1 MSGDPPCGMTSRNK
15 KASQPQ
21 SRPPLER
28 MMRIHQ
34 AIASGKY
41 PNATKLAAEIE
52 VVTKTIHRDIE
63 FMRDRMGLP
72 IEYDGRKFGYH
83 YTEEVSAFPTLQ
95 ITEGELVAL
104 LIAEKALQQYRGTN
118 FEKPLVSAFKK
129 MESSLPDTISLSF
142 ADWDQSISFRTSA
155 EPVLNLEIFDALAKA
170 TAGHQ
175 QLELT
180 YRKPGAKHPETR
192 IVDPYHLA
200 NINGEWFLFAHDQ
213 LRKDIRTFV
222 PSRIQTV
229 NPTGKKFPRPE
240 KFSVEKIL
248 RDSFG
253 VHSGEGEFNVVIRFD
268 AYAADYIRE
277 KRWHPSQELRELKD
291 GGVELRL
298 KLSSLGEI
306 QRWIL
311 GWGGSAIVVQ
321 PRELI
326 ASVTKAAQNILAQQ
340 ATR

>member
-1 MSGDPPCGMTSRNK
+1 
-15 KASQPQ
+15 
-21 SRPPLER
+21 
-28 MMRIHQ
+28 MRIHQ
-34 AIASGKY
+34 AISAGQY

-72 IEYDGRKFGYH
+72 IEYDSRKFGYH
-83 YTEEVSAFPTLQ
+83 YTEEVNAFPTLQ

-118 FEKPLVSAFKK
+118 FEKPLISAFKK
-129 MESSLPDTISLSF
+129 MESSLPDTISLNF

-155 EPVLNLEIFDALAKA
+155 EPVLNLETFDALAKA

-175 QLELT
+175 QLELS
-180 YRKPGAKHPETR
+180 YRKPGSKQPQPR
-192 IVDPYHLA
+192 VVDPYHLA
-200 NINGEWFLFAHDQ
+200 NINGEWFLFAYDH

-222 PSRIQTV
+222 PSRIQAV
-229 NPTGKKFPRPE
+229 QPTGKKFPRPE

-253 VHSGEGEFNVVIRFD
+253 VHSAQGDYHVVIRFD

-277 KRWHPSQELRELKD
+277 KRWHPSQQLRELKD

-311 GWGGSAIVVQ
+311 GWGGSAVVTA
-321 PRELI
+321 PPELI
-326 ASVTKAAQNILAQQ
+326 NSVTKAAQNLIANQ
-340 ATR
+340 RPS

>member
-1 MSGDPPCGMTSRNK
+1 
-15 KASQPQ
+15 
-21 SRPPLER
+21 

-34 AIASGKY
+34 EIAAGKY
-41 PNATKLAAEIE
+41 PNATTLAAEIE

-63 FMRDRMGLP
+63 FMRDRLGLP
-72 IEYDGRKFGYH
+72 IAYDGRKYGYH

-129 MESSLPDTISLSF
+129 MESSLPDTISINF

-170 TAGHQ
+170 TAGHR
-175 QLELT
+175 QLELI
-180 YRKPGAKHPETR
+180 YRKPGGKQSERR

-200 NINGEWFLFAHDQ
+200 NINGEWFLFAFDH

-222 PSRIQTV
+222 PSRVRSIE
-229 NPTGKKFPRPE
+229 PTGQTFPRPQ

-253 VHSGEGEFNVVIRFD
+253 VHSGEGEFTVVIRFD

-277 KRWHPSQELRELKD
+277 KRWHPSQQLRELKD

-306 QRWIL
+306 QRWVL
-311 GWGGSAIVVQ
+311 GWGGSAVVVQ
-321 PRELI
+321 PPELVE
-326 ASVTKAAQNILAQQ
+326 SVQRAARQILEGARRQSVRKD
-340 ATR
+340 ADSH

>member
-1 MSGDPPCGMTSRNK
+1 MKPKPS
-15 KASQPQ
+15 ASALTTLH

-52 VVTKTIHRDIE
+52 VVTKTIHRDID
-63 FMRDRMGLP
+63 FMRDRLGLP
-72 IEYDGRKFGYH
+72 IEYDGRKYGYY
-83 YTEEVSAFPTLQ
+83 YTEEVSSFPTLQ

-129 MESSLPDTISLSF
+129 MESSLPDTISLNF

-155 EPVLNLEIFDALAKA
+155 EPILDLGVFDALAKA
-170 TAGHQ
+170 TAGHR

-180 YRKPGAKHPETR
+180 YRKPGSKQMETR
-192 IVDPYHLA
+192 KVDPYHLA
-200 NINGEWFLFAHDQ
+200 NINGEWFLFGFDH

-222 PSRIQTV
+222 PARIHAMQ
-229 NPTGKKFPRPE
+229 PTGETFARPQ
-240 KFSVEKIL
+240 KFSIEKIL
-248 RDSFG
+248 RNSFG
-253 VHSGEGEFNVVIRFD
+253 VHSGQGEFQVVIRFD
-268 AYAADYIRE
+268 SFAADYIRE
-277 KRWHPSQELRELKD
+277 KRWHPSQELRELKE
-291 GGVELRL
+291 GGLELHL

-311 GWGGSAIVVQ
+311 GWGGNATVLEPPELVRSVRESAERIVRGT
-321 PRELI
+321 P
-326 ASVTKAAQNILAQQ
+326 
-340 ATR
+340 

>member
-1 MSGDPPCGMTSRNK
+1 
-15 KASQPQ
+15 
-21 SRPPLER
+21 
-28 MMRIHQ
+28 MRIHQ
-34 AIASGKY
+34 AIAAGQY

-72 IEYDGRKFGYH
+72 IEYDSRKFGYH
-83 YTEEVSAFPTLQ
+83 YTEEVNAFPTLQ

-118 FEKPLVSAFKK
+118 FEKPLISAFKK
-129 MESSLPDTISLSF
+129 MESSLPDTISLNF

-155 EPVLNLEIFDALAKA
+155 EPVLNLETFDALAKA

-175 QLELT
+175 QLELS
-180 YRKPGAKHPETR
+180 YRKPGSKQPQPR
-192 IVDPYHLA
+192 VVDPYHLA
-200 NINGEWFLFAHDQ
+200 NINGEWFLFAYDH

-222 PSRIQTV
+222 PSRIQAV
-229 NPTGKKFPRPE
+229 QPTGKKFPRPE

-253 VHSGEGEFNVVIRFD
+253 VHSAQGDYHVVIRFD

-277 KRWHPSQELRELKD
+277 KRWHPSQQLRELKD

-311 GWGGSAIVVQ
+311 GWGGSAVVTA
-321 PRELI
+321 PPELI
-326 ASVTKAAQNILAQQ
+326 NSVTKAAQNLIANQ
-340 ATR
+340 RPS

>member
-1 MSGDPPCGMTSRNK
+1 
-15 KASQPQ
+15 
-21 SRPPLER
+21 
-28 MMRIHQ
+28 MRIHQ

-72 IEYDGRKFGYH
+72 IEYDSRKFGYH
-83 YTEEVSAFPTLQ
+83 YTEEVNAFPTLQ

-175 QLELT
+175 QLELS
-180 YRKPGAKHPETR
+180 YRKPGSKQPQPR
-192 IVDPYHLA
+192 VVDPYHLA
-200 NINGEWFLFAHDQ
+200 NINGEWFLFAYDQ

-229 NPTGKKFPRPE
+229 NPTGKKFSRPE
-240 KFSVEKIL
+240 KFSIEKIL

-321 PRELI
+321 PPELI

>member
-1 MSGDPPCGMTSRNK
+1 MKSSGKSV
-15 KASQPQ
+15 SLLH

-34 AIASGKY
+34 AITSGKY

-52 VVTKTIHRDIE
+52 VVTKTIHRDID
-63 FMRDRMGLP
+63 FMRERMGLP
-72 IEYDGRKFGYH
+72 IEYDTRKFGYY
-83 YTEEVSAFPTLQ
+83 YTEEVNAFPTLQ

-118 FEKPLVSAFKK
+118 FEKPLISAFKK
-129 MESSLPDTISLSF
+129 MESSLPDTISLNF

-155 EPVLNLEIFDALAKA
+155 EPVLNLENFDALAKA
-170 TAGHQ
+170 TAAHR
-175 QLELT
+175 QLELS
-180 YRKPGAKHPETR
+180 YRKPGSKQAQPR

-200 NINGEWFLFAHDQ
+200 NINGEWFLFAYDH

-222 PSRIQTV
+222 PSRIQSV
-229 NPTGKKFPRPE
+229 RPTGQTFPRPE

-253 VHSGEGEFNVVIRFD
+253 VHSAQGDYNVVIRFD
-268 AYAADYIRE
+268 TYAADYIRE
-277 KRWHPSQELRELKD
+277 KRWHPSQTLRELKD

-311 GWGGSAIVVQ
+311 GWGGSAVVIA
-321 PRELI
+321 PPELI
-326 ASVTKAAQNILAQQ
+326 ASVTKAAQALLTNQRSA
-340 ATR
+340 